1 MKILQLGKFYPIR
14 GGVEKV
20 MYDLMTGISSRG
32 IDCDMMCVGETGGT
46 SVKPVNPHAALIC
59 CRNVVKFAATMISPS
74 LIRQLKAMCK
84 DYDIIHVHHPDPMA
98 CLALRCSG
106 YKGKVVLHWHSDILK
121 QKFLL
126 KMYRPLQDWL
136 ISRADAIVGTSPV
149 YLEQSPYLS
158 EVQQKTVCIPIG
170 IRPVPFNS
178 EAVARKKAMFPG
190 RKIVFSLGRLIEY
203 KGYETLIKAAGHLGE
218 DCVVLIGGSGPLK
231 ESLQEQICRSGLED
245 KVRLLGFI
253 SDEELP
259 DWYHACDL
267 FCLSS
272 KQKTEAFGIV
282 QIEAMSC
289 GKPLVATRIP
299 GSGVSWV
306 NRDGVT
312 GINVGPEDDAAMA
325 EAIERILSD
334 KALYSTYAANARK
347 RFEEIFTEDKMI
359 DNCLDLYERIS
370 D

>member
-32 IDCDMMCVGETGGT
+32 VDCDMMCVGETGGT
-46 SVKPVNPHAALIC
+46 SVKSVNTHATLIC

-74 LIRQLKAMCK
+74 LIRQLKAICQ

-98 CLALRCSG
+98 CVALRCSG

-121 QKFLL
+121 QRFLL
-126 KMYRPLQDWL
+126 KIYRPLQDWL

-149 YLEQSPYLS
+149 YLEQSPYLAGMREKS
-158 EVQQKTVCIPIG
+158 VCIPIG
-170 IRPVPFNS
+170 IRPVPYNAES
-178 EAVARKKAMFPG
+178 TARKKAMFPG

-203 KGYETLIKAAGHLGE
+203 KGYETLIKAAGHLDE
-218 DCVVLIGGSGPLK
+218 NCVVLIGGCGPLK
-231 ESLQEQICRSGLED
+231 ETLEEQIIHSGLQD
-245 KVRLLGFI
+245 RVRLLGFI

-289 GKPLVATRIP
+289 GKPVVATRIN

-306 NRDGVT
+306 NKDGVT
-312 GINVGPEDDAAMA
+312 GMNVEPEDDVAMA
-325 EAIERILSD
+325 EAINRILSD
-334 KALYSTYAANARK
+334 NDLYRKCAANARK
-347 RFEEIFTEDKMI
+347 RFEDIFTEDKMI